1 MGPKMTRPADA
12 AGRPPSESLD
22 AARPAPR
29 RHAPALARLIAAVVT
44 AAGLAACATPPPA
57 DDPEALAEF
66 EATNDPI
73 EPFNRGVFEFNLFV
87 DRTVLKPAA
96 QAYDAVFPAEVKDV
110 IHNVVSNAGEP
121 VNFANA
127 VLQGDKDRASTA
139 LGRLLI
145 NSIFGLGGI
154 IDLASDSGLE
164 PVDED
169 FGQTLAVWGSGE
181 GFYLM
186 LPLLGPSSLRD
197 GIGRGVDTFLDPMTY
212 VLANTDKAFLGPSI
226 FATKAVDLRAR
237 NLERID
243 EIERTSVDFY
253 AAIRSLYRQRR
264 NDLIRNGV
272 PSEDPFIVESE
283 DPFLTDSSDH

>member
-1 MGPKMTRPADA
+1 MTRPGEA
-12 AGRPPSESLD
+12 AAPPQLMLPD
-22 AARPAPR
+22 AARPAARR
-29 RHAPALARLIAAVVT
+29 RHAPVAARALALALL
-44 AAGLAACATPPPA
+44 AAGVAGCATPPPA
-57 DDPEALAEF
+57 DDPEALADY

-87 DRTVLKPAA
+87 DRVLLKPAA
-96 QAYDAVFPAEVKDV
+96 QAYDAVLPAVAKDT
-110 IHNVVSNAGEP
+110 IHNVLSNANEP

-154 IDLASDSGLE
+154 LDLASDSGLE
-164 PVDED
+164 PIDED
-169 FGQTLAVWGSGE
+169 FGQTLAVWGSDE

-186 LPLLGPSSLRD
+186 LPLLGPSTLRD
-197 GIGRGVDTFLDPMTY
+197 GIGRGVDIFLDPMTY
-212 VLANTDKAFLGPSI
+212 VLMNTDKDFIGPSI
-226 FATKAVDLRAR
+226 LATTALDLRSR
-237 NLERID
+237 NLGRLD

-272 PSEDPFIVESE
+272 PSQDPFILESQE
-283 DPFLTDSSDH
+283 SFLTESSEE